1 MSKLVLLTALILVS
15 GCAKRSGNAGLQSG
29 HDYQALTYNSDFIN
43 ATERVTPVQPA
54 NPLAAALVDCA
65 YRLRA
70 EVSCRPDELP
80 LIGQQ
85 FKPVTIDAIM
95 SRTLV
100 SHASFGDTF
109 RRVLESLPPEAL
121 KLFGAV
127 TVVVVS
133 DKINPSFVTTYSGGM
148 YLSGRYFWRTRDE
161 KRLVE
166 QASDPRNS
174 LPNRFRFDYDRQYTI
189 NGRPESFR
197 RFRNSR
203 TTDELAPALA
213 RLLFHELAHANDAF
227 PAEVYRAD
235 GFGAGKTYAEI
246 AEKRWAESEFH
257 SQRLHKGFSLERL
270 FRIGATMFNNA
281 SPLAED
287 QLISPEAFV
296 REFSGSPISDL
307 YGLSNYRESFAM
319 LSEEAL
325 MLHYLGAQRTLVVY
339 SYPTPNFVRPE
350 DYPDPIVWG
359 QRNRVVADTVR
370 PNALEA
376 VRLQLGEEVRNGV
389 AESFNARTLVTIPE
403 NTSWSDAFVTLDFED
418 EVSSF

>member
-1 MSKLVLLTALILVS
+1 MLRVRLANL
-15 GCAKRSGNAGLQSG
+15 
-29 HDYQALTYNSDFIN
+29 YQALTYNSDFIN
-43 ATERVTPVQPA
+43 ATERVTPVQPT

-70 EVSCRPDELP
+70 EVSCRPNELP

-85 FKPVTIDAIM
+85 FNPVTIDAIM

-174 LPNRFRFDYDRQYTI
+174 LPNRFRFDYDRRYTI

-203 TTDELAPALA
+203 TM
-213 RLLFHELAHANDAF
+213 
-227 PAEVYRAD
+227 
-235 GFGAGKTYAEI
+235 
-246 AEKRWAESEFH
+246 
-257 SQRLHKGFSLERL
+257 L
-270 FRIGATMFNNA
+270 FRRRFTAVMDLVLGRHMLRSRRSAGPNRSFTRKNFTKASVLSGYLESGRSRCKPTTFKPSRMTSCGA
-281 SPLAED
+281 S
-287 QLISPEAFV
+287 
-296 REFSGSPISDL
+296 
-307 YGLSNYRESFAM
+307 
-319 LSEEAL
+319 
-325 MLHYLGAQRTLVVY
+325 RT
-339 SYPTPNFVRPE
+339 TRAT
-350 DYPDPIVWG
+350 
-359 QRNRVVADTVR
+359 R
-370 PNALEA
+370 
-376 VRLQLGEEVRNGV
+376 
-389 AESFNARTLVTIPE
+389 
-403 NTSWSDAFVTLDFED
+403 
-418 EVSSF
+418 